1 MIRFLLFFLIP
12 CFSFA
17 QISGVVTNVKNEP
30 ISDVTILILSTSTA
44 YKSGTDGSFELN
56 EGIPKSTIL
65 YFSKEGYKSK
75 TLQYSNDDSLRV
87 KLSELHVN
95 IDEVEISSI
104 NHKLSANQTLN
115 IQSRKLTQLNESS
128 FNLVES
134 LSKISG
140 VEQTT
145 TGNGIQKVVVR
156 GLSGMRVVTLMN
168 GTRIENQQWGSDHG
182 IGFTDLGL
190 DKVELVK
197 GPASI
202 IFGADALGG
211 AIYFSDES
219 FNNNKPLQATLTSNF
234 ESSSMLHNNQL
245 GLKWSSGGLKN
256 NTYLEYGSAADYQL
270 PNKIY
275 LFNSR
280 FSQMAFKT
288 AFGYNSE
295 HWVINLRY
303 QYNQNSM
310 GIPAHTHGSDPTLD
324 ELTSTNQDGREPT
337 RPTQFNSLHL
347 LNIESSVYFNENTL
361 KLILANSNNRLEE
374 FEKWTIPYI
383 DVYLN
388 STQLSL
394 VFAKPISKKL
404 KWSIGSQSSYQINLN
419 QPKAVSQL
427 TPNNTTKDIGLYSL
441 LEYTSEKQLS
451 SQLAVRGDNRTI
463 SLNDQTFSK
472 HYNALSLSYGI
483 AKQINAHHF
492 RMSFSSAFRTPNFYE
507 LLADGFHHAS
517 RRYEIGDNG
526 LKIEKGNQFDL
537 SYEWTGNHLGFIINP
552 FYHIISDY
560 ISLNPLDSVI
570 ENAPVFVYEQY
581 DNVHLKGVEMNLH
594 FHPHFAHQFHFDLG
608 LSLLEGKTNEGNF
621 LALMPANNIK
631 TSIRY
636 LFDKTEKNLR
646 LNTVFLEYA
655 HYMEQ
660 KNVAVNEETTDAY
673 NLLDGGVS
681 FSFNKQPSFDITLG
695 VKNITNTTYVPH
707 LSNLKNYMI
716 PNQGRSFFIKLITNL

>member
-1 MIRFLLFFLIP
+1 MVRLILFIFIP
-12 CFSFA
+12 CFSLA
-17 QISGVVTNVKNEP
+17 QISGIVTDTQDQP

-44 YKSGTDGSFELN
+44 YKSTTDGSFLLN
-56 EGIPKSTIL
+56 EDIPKSTNL
-65 YFSKEGYKSK
+65 YFSKEGYKSQ
-75 TLQYSNDDSLRV
+75 TVNYSNDDSLMV

-115 IQSRKLTQLNESS
+115 IQSRKIAQLNESS

-134 LSKISG
+134 LSKITG
-140 VEQTT
+140 VDQTT

-219 FNNNKPLQATLTSNF
+219 FNNKPLQAMLTSNF
-234 ESSSMLHNNQL
+234 ESSSMFHNNQL
-245 GLKWSSGGLKN
+245 ALKWSLRGFKN
-256 NTYLEYGSAADYQL
+256 NTYLEYGSAGDYQL
-270 PNKIY
+270 PNKTY

-288 AFGYNSE
+288 AFGYNSKR
-295 HWVINLRY
+295 WVMNLRY
-303 QYNQNSM
+303 QYNQNTM
-310 GIPAHTHGSDPTLD
+310 GIPAHTHGADPTLD
-324 ELTSTNQDGREPT
+324 ELTSTNRDVREPT

-347 LNIESSVYFNENTL
+347 LNIESSLYFNENTL

-374 FEKWTIPYI
+374 FEAWTIPYI

-394 VFAKPISKKL
+394 VFTKPISKKL
-404 KWSIGSQSSYQINLN
+404 KWSIGSQSSFQMNLN
-419 QPKAVSQL
+419 QPKAISQL
-427 TPNNTTKDIGLYSL
+427 IPNTTTKDIGFYSL
-441 LEYTSEKQLS
+441 LEYTSENQLS

-472 HYNALSLSYGI
+472 QYNALSLSYGI
-483 AKQINAHHF
+483 AKQINAHHI

-537 SYEWTGNHLGFIINP
+537 SYEWTDNHLEFIINP
-552 FYHIISDY
+552 FYHLISDY

-570 ENAPVFVYEQY
+570 ENTPVFVYEQY

-594 FHPHFAHQFHFDLG
+594 FHPHFAHQLHFDLG
-608 LSLLEGKTNEGNF
+608 LSLLEGKNLDGGF

-631 TSIRY
+631 TIIRY
-636 LFDKTEKNLR
+636 LFDKTAKPLR
-646 LNTVFLEYA
+646 LNTVFIEYA
-655 HYMEQ
+655 HYIQQ
-660 KNVAVNEETTDAY
+660 KNVAINEETTDSY
-673 NLLDGGVS
+673 NLLDGGLS
-681 FSFNKQPSFDITLG
+681 FSFNKQAIFDITLG

-707 LSNLKNYMI
+707 LSNLKSFMI
-716 PNQGRSFFIKLITNL
+716 PNPGRSFFIKLITNL

>member
-1 MIRFLLFFLIP
+1 MVRLILFIFIP
-12 CFSFA
+12 CFSLA
-17 QISGVVTNVKNEP
+17 QISGIVTDTQDQP

-44 YKSGTDGSFELN
+44 YKSTTDGSFLLN
-56 EGIPKSTIL
+56 EDIPKSTNL
-65 YFSKEGYKSK
+65 YFSKEGYKSQ
-75 TLQYSNDDSLRV
+75 TVNYSNDDSLMV

-115 IQSRKLTQLNESS
+115 IQSRKIAQLNESS

-134 LSKISG
+134 LSKITG
-140 VEQTT
+140 VDQTT

-219 FNNNKPLQATLTSNF
+219 FNNKPLQAMLTSNF
-234 ESSSMLHNNQL
+234 ESSSMFHNNQL
-245 GLKWSSGGLKN
+245 ALKWSLRGFKN
-256 NTYLEYGSAADYQL
+256 NTYLEYGSAGDYQL
-270 PNKIY
+270 PNKTY

-288 AFGYNSE
+288 AFGYNSKR
-295 HWVINLRY
+295 WVMNLRY
-303 QYNQNSM
+303 QYNQNTM
-310 GIPAHTHGSDPTLD
+310 GIPAHTHGAEPTLD
-324 ELTSTNQDGREPT
+324 ELTSPNRDVREPT

-347 LNIESSVYFNENTL
+347 LNIESSLYFNENTL

-374 FEKWTIPYI
+374 FEAWTIPYI

-394 VFAKPISKKL
+394 VFTKPISKKL
-404 KWSIGSQSSYQINLN
+404 KWSIGSQSSFQMNLN
-419 QPKAVSQL
+419 QPKAISQL
-427 TPNNTTKDIGLYSL
+427 IPNTTTKDIGFYSL
-441 LEYTSEKQLS
+441 LEYTSENQLS

-472 HYNALSLSYGI
+472 QYNAFSLSYGI
-483 AKQINAHHF
+483 AKQINAHHI

-537 SYEWTGNHLGFIINP
+537 SYEWTDNHLEFIINP

-570 ENAPVFVYEQY
+570 ENTPVFVYEQY

-594 FHPHFAHQFHFDLG
+594 FHPHFAHQLHFDLG
-608 LSLLEGKTNEGNF
+608 LSLLEGKNLDGGF

-631 TSIRY
+631 TIIRY
-636 LFDKTEKNLR
+636 LFDKTAKPLR
-646 LNTVFLEYA
+646 LNTVFIEYA
-655 HYMEQ
+655 HYIQQ
-660 KNVAVNEETTDAY
+660 KNVAINEETTDSY
-673 NLLDGGVS
+673 NLLDGGLS
-681 FSFNKQPSFDITLG
+681 FSFNKQAIFDITLG

-707 LSNLKNYMI
+707 LSNLKSFMI
-716 PNQGRSFFIKLITNL
+716 PNPGRSFFIKLITNL

>member
-270 PNKIY
+270 PNKTY

-451 SQLAVRGDNRTI
+451 SQLAVRRDNRTI

>member
-1 MIRFLLFFLIP
+1 MVRFLLFLLIP
-12 CFSFA
+12 CFSLA
-17 QISGVVTNVKNEP
+17 QISGVVTNVKDEP
-30 ISDVTILILSTSTA
+30 ISGVTILILSTSTA
-44 YKSGTDGSFELN
+44 YESATDGSFVLN
-56 EGIPKSTIL
+56 EDIPKSTIL
-65 YFSKEGYKSK
+65 YFSKEGFKSQ
-75 TLQYSNDDSLRV
+75 TLYYSDDDSLMV
-87 KLSELHVN
+87 ELSELHVN

-168 GTRIENQQWGSDHG
+168 STRIENQQWGSDHG

-245 GLKWSSGGLKN
+245 GLKWSSRGLKN

-270 PNKIY
+270 PNKTY

-295 HWVINLRY
+295 HWVMNLRY
-303 QYNQNSM
+303 QYNQNTM
-310 GIPAHTHGSDPTLD
+310 GIPAHTHGADPTLD

-347 LNIESSVYFNENTL
+347 LNIESSLYFNENTL

-374 FEKWTIPYI
+374 FEKWTMPYI

-394 VFAKPISKKL
+394 VFTKPISKKL

-427 TPNNTTKDIGLYSL
+427 TPNTTTKDIGLYSL

-472 HYNALSLSYGI
+472 QFNAFSLSYGI
-483 AKQINAHHF
+483 AKQINAHHI

-517 RRYEIGDNG
+517 RRYEIGDNE
-526 LKIEKGNQFDL
+526 LKIEKGNQIDL

-594 FHPHFAHQFHFDLG
+594 FHPHFAHQLHFDLG
-608 LSLLEGKTNEGNF
+608 LSLLEGKTVDGDF

-631 TSIRY
+631 TTIRY
-636 LFDKTEKNLR
+636 LFDKTEKTLR
-646 LNTVFLEYA
+646 LNTVFVEYA

-660 KNVAVNEETTDAY
+660 KNVAINEETTNSY
-673 NLLDGGVS
+673 NLLDGGFS
-681 FSFNKQPSFDITLG
+681 FSFNKQATFDITLG
-695 VKNITNTTYVPH
+695 VKNILNTTYVPH
-707 LSNLKNYMI
+707 LSNLKSYMI
-716 PNQGRSFFIKLITNL
+716 PNPGRSFFIKLITNL

>member
-1 MIRFLLFFLIP
+1 MVRLILFIFIP
-12 CFSFA
+12 CFSLA
-17 QISGVVTNVKNEP
+17 QISGIVTDTQDQP

-44 YKSGTDGSFELN
+44 YKSTTDGSFLLN
-56 EGIPKSTIL
+56 EDIPKSTNL
-65 YFSKEGYKSK
+65 YFSKEGYKSQ
-75 TLQYSNDDSLRV
+75 TVNYSNDDSLMV

-115 IQSRKLTQLNESS
+115 IQSRKIAQLNESS

-134 LSKISG
+134 LSKITG
-140 VEQTT
+140 VDQTT

-219 FNNNKPLQATLTSNF
+219 FNNKPLQAMLTSNF
-234 ESSSMLHNNQL
+234 ESSSMFHNNQL
-245 GLKWSSGGLKN
+245 ALKWSLRGFKN
-256 NTYLEYGSAADYQL
+256 NTYLEYGSAGDYQL
-270 PNKIY
+270 PNKTY

-288 AFGYNSE
+288 AFGYNSKR
-295 HWVINLRY
+295 WVMNLRY
-303 QYNQNSM
+303 QYNQNTM
-310 GIPAHTHGSDPTLD
+310 GIPAHTHGADPTLD
-324 ELTSTNQDGREPT
+324 ELTSTNRDVREPT

-347 LNIESSVYFNENTL
+347 LNIESSLYFNENTL

-374 FEKWTIPYI
+374 FEAWTIPYI

-394 VFAKPISKKL
+394 VFTKPISKKL
-404 KWSIGSQSSYQINLN
+404 KWSIGSQSSFQMNLN
-419 QPKAVSQL
+419 QPKAISQL
-427 TPNNTTKDIGLYSL
+427 IPNTTTKDIGFYSL
-441 LEYTSEKQLS
+441 LEYTSENQLS

-472 HYNALSLSYGI
+472 QYNAFSLSYGI
-483 AKQINAHHF
+483 AKQINAHHI

-537 SYEWTGNHLGFIINP
+537 SYEWTDNHLEFIINP

-570 ENAPVFVYEQY
+570 ENVPVFVYEQY
-581 DNVHLKGVEMNLH
+581 ENVHFKGVEMNLH
-594 FHPHFAHQFHFDLG
+594 FHPHFAHQLHFDLG
-608 LSLLEGKTNEGNF
+608 LSLLEGKNLDGGF

-631 TSIRY
+631 TIIRY
-636 LFDKTEKNLR
+636 LFDKTAKPLR
-646 LNTVFLEYA
+646 LNTVFIEYA
-655 HYMEQ
+655 HYIQQ
-660 KNVAVNEETTDAY
+660 KNVAINEETTDSY
-673 NLLDGGVS
+673 NLLDGGLS
-681 FSFNKQPSFDITLG
+681 FSFNKQAIFDITLG

-707 LSNLKNYMI
+707 LSNLKSFMI
-716 PNQGRSFFIKLITNL
+716 PNPGRSFFIKLITNL

>member
-1 MIRFLLFFLIP
+1 MVRLILFIFIP
-12 CFSFA
+12 CFSLA
-17 QISGVVTNVKNEP
+17 QISGIVTDTQDQP

-44 YKSGTDGSFELN
+44 YKSTTDGSFLLN
-56 EGIPKSTIL
+56 EDIPESTNL
-65 YFSKEGYKSK
+65 YFSKEGYKSQ
-75 TLQYSNDDSLRV
+75 TVNYSNDDSLMV

-115 IQSRKLTQLNESS
+115 IQSRKIAQLNESS

-134 LSKISG
+134 LSKITG
-140 VEQTT
+140 VDQTT

-219 FNNNKPLQATLTSNF
+219 FNNKPLQAMLTSNF
-234 ESSSMLHNNQL
+234 ESSSMFHNNQL
-245 GLKWSSGGLKN
+245 ALKWSLRGFKN
-256 NTYLEYGSAADYQL
+256 NTYLEYGSAGDYQL
-270 PNKIY
+270 PNKTY

-288 AFGYNSE
+288 AFGYNSKR
-295 HWVINLRY
+295 WVMNLRY
-303 QYNQNSM
+303 QYNQNTM
-310 GIPAHTHGSDPTLD
+310 GIPAHTHGAEPTLD
-324 ELTSTNQDGREPT
+324 ELTSPNRDVREPT

-347 LNIESSVYFNENTL
+347 LNIESSLYFNENTL

-374 FEKWTIPYI
+374 FEAWTIPYI

-394 VFAKPISKKL
+394 VFTKPISKKL
-404 KWSIGSQSSYQINLN
+404 KWSIGSQSSFQMNLN
-419 QPKAVSQL
+419 QPKAISQL
-427 TPNNTTKDIGLYSL
+427 IPNTTTKDIGFYSL
-441 LEYTSEKQLS
+441 LEYTSENQLS

-472 HYNALSLSYGI
+472 QYNALSLSYGI
-483 AKQINAHHF
+483 AKQINAHHI

-537 SYEWTGNHLGFIINP
+537 SYEWTDNHLEFIINP
-552 FYHIISDY
+552 FYHLISDY

-570 ENAPVFVYEQY
+570 ENTPVFVYEQY

-594 FHPHFAHQFHFDLG
+594 FHPHFAHQLHFDLG
-608 LSLLEGKTNEGNF
+608 LSLLEGKNLDGGF

-631 TSIRY
+631 TTIRY
-636 LFDKTEKNLR
+636 LFDKTAKPLR
-646 LNTVFLEYA
+646 LNTVFIEYA
-655 HYMEQ
+655 HYIQQ
-660 KNVAVNEETTDAY
+660 KNVAINEETTDSY
-673 NLLDGGVS
+673 NLLDGGLS
-681 FSFNKQPSFDITLG
+681 FSFNKQAIFDITLG

-707 LSNLKNYMI
+707 LSNLKSFMI
-716 PNQGRSFFIKLITNL
+716 PNPGRSFFIKLITNL

>member
-1 MIRFLLFFLIP
+1 MVRLILFIFIP
-12 CFSFA
+12 CFSLA
-17 QISGVVTNVKNEP
+17 QISGIVTDTQDQP

-44 YKSGTDGSFELN
+44 YKSTTDGSFLLN
-56 EGIPKSTIL
+56 EDIPKSTNL
-65 YFSKEGYKSK
+65 YFSKEGYKSQ
-75 TLQYSNDDSLRV
+75 TVNYSNDDSLMV

-115 IQSRKLTQLNESS
+115 IQSRKIAQLNESS

-134 LSKISG
+134 LSKITG
-140 VEQTT
+140 VDQTT

-219 FNNNKPLQATLTSNF
+219 FNNKPLQAMLTSNF
-234 ESSSMLHNNQL
+234 ESSSMFHNNQL
-245 GLKWSSGGLKN
+245 ALKWSLRGFKN
-256 NTYLEYGSAADYQL
+256 NTYLEYGSAGDYQL
-270 PNKIY
+270 PNKTY

-288 AFGYNSE
+288 AFGYNSKR
-295 HWVINLRY
+295 WVMNLRY
-303 QYNQNSM
+303 QYNQNTM
-310 GIPAHTHGSDPTLD
+310 GIPAHTHGAEPTLD
-324 ELTSTNQDGREPT
+324 ELTSPNRDVREPT

-347 LNIESSVYFNENTL
+347 LNIESSLYFNENTL

-374 FEKWTIPYI
+374 FEAWTIPYI

-394 VFAKPISKKL
+394 VFTKPISKKL
-404 KWSIGSQSSYQINLN
+404 KWSIGSQSSFQMNLN
-419 QPKAVSQL
+419 QPKAISQL
-427 TPNNTTKDIGLYSL
+427 IPNTTTKDIGFYSL
-441 LEYTSEKQLS
+441 LEYTSENQLS

-472 HYNALSLSYGI
+472 QYNAFSLSYGI
-483 AKQINAHHF
+483 AKQINAHHI

-537 SYEWTGNHLGFIINP
+537 SYEWTDNHLEFIINP
-552 FYHIISDY
+552 FYHLISDY

-570 ENAPVFVYEQY
+570 ENTPVFVYEQY

-594 FHPHFAHQFHFDLG
+594 FHPHFAHQLHFDLG
-608 LSLLEGKTNEGNF
+608 LSLLEGKNLDGGF

-631 TSIRY
+631 TIIRY
-636 LFDKTEKNLR
+636 LFDKTAKPLR
-646 LNTVFLEYA
+646 LNTVFIEYA
-655 HYMEQ
+655 HYIQQ
-660 KNVAVNEETTDAY
+660 KNVAINEETTDSY
-673 NLLDGGVS
+673 NLLDGGLS
-681 FSFNKQPSFDITLG
+681 FSFNKQAIFDITLG

-707 LSNLKNYMI
+707 LSNLKSFMI
-716 PNQGRSFFIKLITNL
+716 PNPGRSFFIKLITNL

>member
-56 EGIPKSTIL
+56 EAIPKSTIL

-75 TLQYSNDDSLRV
+75 TLQYSNDDSLIV

-234 ESSSMLHNNQL
+234 ESTSMLHNNQL

-270 PNKIY
+270 PNKTY

-594 FHPHFAHQFHFDLG
+594 FHPHFAHQLHFDLG
-608 LSLLEGKTNEGNF
+608 LSLLDGKTNEGNF

-660 KNVAVNEETTDAY
+660 KNVAFNEETTDAY

>member
-1 MIRFLLFFLIP
+1 MVRLILFIFIP
-12 CFSFA
+12 CFSLA
-17 QISGVVTNVKNEP
+17 QISGIVTDTQDQP

-44 YKSGTDGSFELN
+44 YKSTTDGSFLLN
-56 EGIPKSTIL
+56 EDIPKSTNL
-65 YFSKEGYKSK
+65 YFSKEGYKSQ
-75 TLQYSNDDSLRV
+75 TVNYSNDDSLMV

-115 IQSRKLTQLNESS
+115 IQSRKIAQLNESS

-134 LSKISG
+134 LSKITG
-140 VEQTT
+140 VDQTT

-219 FNNNKPLQATLTSNF
+219 FNNKPLQATLTSNF
-234 ESSSMLHNNQL
+234 ESSSMFYNNQL
-245 GLKWSSGGLKN
+245 ALKWSLRGLKN
-256 NTYLEYGSAADYQL
+256 NTYLEYGSAGDYQL
-270 PNKIY
+270 PDKTY

-288 AFGYNSE
+288 AFGYNSKR
-295 HWVINLRY
+295 WVMNLRY
-303 QYNQNSM
+303 QYNQNTM
-310 GIPAHTHGSDPTLD
+310 GIPAHTHGADPTLD
-324 ELTSTNQDGREPT
+324 ELTSTNRDVREPT

-347 LNIESSVYFNENTL
+347 LNIESSLYFNENTL

-374 FEKWTIPYI
+374 FEAWTIPYI

-394 VFAKPISKKL
+394 VFTKPISKKL
-404 KWSIGSQSSYQINLN
+404 KWSIGSQSSFQMNLN
-419 QPKAVSQL
+419 QPKAISQL
-427 TPNNTTKDIGLYSL
+427 IPNTTTKDIGFYSL
-441 LEYTSEKQLS
+441 LEYTSENQLS

-472 HYNALSLSYGI
+472 QYNALSLSYGI
-483 AKQINAHHF
+483 AKQINAHHI

-537 SYEWTGNHLGFIINP
+537 SYEWTDNHLEFIINP

-570 ENAPVFVYEQY
+570 ENVPVFVYEQY
-581 DNVHLKGVEMNLH
+581 ENVHFKGVEMNLH
-594 FHPHFAHQFHFDLG
+594 FHPHFAHQLHFDLG
-608 LSLLEGKTNEGNF
+608 LSLLEGKNLDGGF

-631 TSIRY
+631 TTIRY
-636 LFDKTEKNLR
+636 LFDKTAKPLR
-646 LNTVFLEYA
+646 LNTVFIEYA
-655 HYMEQ
+655 HYIQQ
-660 KNVAVNEETTDAY
+660 KNVAINEETTDSY
-673 NLLDGGVS
+673 NLLDGGLS
-681 FSFNKQPSFDITLG
+681 FSFNKQAIFDITLG

-707 LSNLKNYMI
+707 LSNLKSFMI
-716 PNQGRSFFIKLITNL
+716 PKPGRSFFIKLITNL

>member
-1 MIRFLLFFLIP
+1 MVRLILFIFIP
-12 CFSFA
+12 CFSLA
-17 QISGVVTNVKNEP
+17 QISGIVTDTQDQP

-44 YKSGTDGSFELN
+44 YKSTTDGSFLLN
-56 EGIPKSTIL
+56 EDIPKSTNL
-65 YFSKEGYKSK
+65 YFSKEGYKSQ
-75 TLQYSNDDSLRV
+75 TVNYSNDDSLMV

-115 IQSRKLTQLNESS
+115 IQSRKIAQLNESS

-134 LSKISG
+134 LSKITG
-140 VEQTT
+140 VDQTT

-219 FNNNKPLQATLTSNF
+219 FNNKPLQATLTSNF
-234 ESSSMLHNNQL
+234 ESSSMFYNNQL
-245 GLKWSSGGLKN
+245 ALKWSLRGLKN
-256 NTYLEYGSAADYQL
+256 NTYLEYGSAGDYQL
-270 PNKIY
+270 PDKTY

-288 AFGYNSE
+288 AFGYNSKR
-295 HWVINLRY
+295 WVMNLRY
-303 QYNQNSM
+303 QYNQNTM
-310 GIPAHTHGSDPTLD
+310 GIPAHTHGAEPTLD
-324 ELTSTNQDGREPT
+324 ELTSPNRDVREPT

-347 LNIESSVYFNENTL
+347 LNIESSLYFNENTL

-374 FEKWTIPYI
+374 FEAWTIPYI

-394 VFAKPISKKL
+394 VFTKPISKKL
-404 KWSIGSQSSYQINLN
+404 KWSIGSQSSFQMNLN
-419 QPKAVSQL
+419 QPKAISQL
-427 TPNNTTKDIGLYSL
+427 IPNTTTKDIGFYSL
-441 LEYTSEKQLS
+441 LEYTSENQLS

-472 HYNALSLSYGI
+472 QYNALSLSYGI
-483 AKQINAHHF
+483 AKQINAHHI

-537 SYEWTGNHLGFIINP
+537 SYEWTDNHLEFIINP
-552 FYHIISDY
+552 FYHLISDY

-570 ENAPVFVYEQY
+570 ENTPVFVYEQY

-594 FHPHFAHQFHFDLG
+594 FHPHFAHQLHFDLG
-608 LSLLEGKTNEGNF
+608 LSLLEGKNLDGGF

-631 TSIRY
+631 TIIRY
-636 LFDKTEKNLR
+636 LFDKTAKPLR
-646 LNTVFLEYA
+646 LNTVFIEYA
-655 HYMEQ
+655 HYIQQ
-660 KNVAVNEETTDAY
+660 KNVAINEETTDSY
-673 NLLDGGVS
+673 NLLDGGLS
-681 FSFNKQPSFDITLG
+681 FSFNKQAIFDITLG

-707 LSNLKNYMI
+707 LSNLKSFMI
-716 PNQGRSFFIKLITNL
+716 PNPGRSFFIKLITNL

>member
-1 MIRFLLFFLIP
+1 MVRLILFIFIP
-12 CFSFA
+12 CFSLA
-17 QISGVVTNVKNEP
+17 QISGIVTDTQDQP

-44 YKSGTDGSFELN
+44 YKSTTDGSFLLN
-56 EGIPKSTIL
+56 EDIPKSTNL
-65 YFSKEGYKSK
+65 YFSKEGYKSQ
-75 TLQYSNDDSLRV
+75 TVNYSNDDSLMV

-115 IQSRKLTQLNESS
+115 IQSRKIAQLNESS

-134 LSKISG
+134 LSKITG
-140 VEQTT
+140 VDQTT

-219 FNNNKPLQATLTSNF
+219 FNNKPLQAMLTSNF
-234 ESSSMLHNNQL
+234 ESSSMFHNNQL
-245 GLKWSSGGLKN
+245 ALKWSLRGFKN
-256 NTYLEYGSAADYQL
+256 NTYLEYGSAGDYQL
-270 PNKIY
+270 PNKTY

-288 AFGYNSE
+288 AFGYNSKR
-295 HWVINLRY
+295 WVMNLRY
-303 QYNQNSM
+303 QYNQNTM
-310 GIPAHTHGSDPTLD
+310 GIPAHTHGADPTLG
-324 ELTSTNQDGREPT
+324 ELTSTNRDVREPT

-347 LNIESSVYFNENTL
+347 LNIESSLYFNENTL

-374 FEKWTIPYI
+374 FEAWTIPYI

-394 VFAKPISKKL
+394 VFTKPISKKL
-404 KWSIGSQSSYQINLN
+404 KWSIGSQSSFQMNLN
-419 QPKAVSQL
+419 QPKAISQL
-427 TPNNTTKDIGLYSL
+427 IPNTTTKDIGFYSL
-441 LEYTSEKQLS
+441 LEYTSENQLS

-472 HYNALSLSYGI
+472 QYNALSLSYGI
-483 AKQINAHHF
+483 AKQINAHHI

-537 SYEWTGNHLGFIINP
+537 SYEWTDNHLEFIINP
-552 FYHIISDY
+552 FYHLISDY

-594 FHPHFAHQFHFDLG
+594 FHPHFAHQLHFDLG
-608 LSLLEGKTNEGNF
+608 LSLLEGKNLDGGF

-631 TSIRY
+631 TIIRY
-636 LFDKTEKNLR
+636 LFDKTAKPLR
-646 LNTVFLEYA
+646 LNTVFIEYA
-655 HYMEQ
+655 HYIQQ
-660 KNVAVNEETTDAY
+660 KNVAINEETTDSY
-673 NLLDGGVS
+673 NLLDGGLS
-681 FSFNKQPSFDITLG
+681 FSFNKQAIFDITLG

-707 LSNLKNYMI
+707 LSNLKSFMI
-716 PNQGRSFFIKLITNL
+716 PNPGRSFFIKLITNL